1 MNIPAYRYWGKLC
14 TYNVIC
20 SFQGHHSTVSTLR
33 DILFTQTWKNVLISK
48 SGMDHH
54 FILPTH
60 QIPYPVYHK
69 SHQGFPFCHDNSCA
83 CELKRSTFSL

>member
-1 MNIPAYRYWGKLC
+1 MNIPAYWGKLC

-33 DILFTQTWKNVLISK
+33 DILFTQTWTNVLISK

-60 QIPYPVYHK
+60 QIPYNIKAIRDFLFAMTTPVHVDSRDRHFHYK
-69 SHQGFPFCHDNSCA
+69 
-83 CELKRSTFSL
+83 L